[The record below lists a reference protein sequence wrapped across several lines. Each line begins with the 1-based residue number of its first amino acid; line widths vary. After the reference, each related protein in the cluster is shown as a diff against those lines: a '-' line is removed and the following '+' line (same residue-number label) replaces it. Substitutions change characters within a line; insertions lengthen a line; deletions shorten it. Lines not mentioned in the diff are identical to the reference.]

1 MTKEYKFMFDRRF
14 DEPEGIPPVVKE
26 DLSAKSVDGI
36 PSISELLNTLNEQS
50 QNTQETSPLTEEE
63 QPETESEETENLPDQ
78 TEGEPE
84 LIEES
89 PPDTIEIAEQSSTV
103 EDLQATVQSVQ
114 NVLEQH
120 VEPVFTQTEMDAAKN
135 QAHEEGRLQGLE
147 EGRENAWQEAM
158 VSIEKQNSDTL
169 NMIDSSLKELL
180 EISQNCSQTAFTTAI
195 DFAMA
200 VCRKVVPA
208 LAEKNAVGEIQG
220 LLEKNF
226 HFLKDEAKI
235 SLRLNPFLADK
246 VKPVLADLVKK
257 ESYAGKIAVIR
268 DDSLPIGDCR
278 VEWKNGGLQRNA
290 QDVLNQTEELVKLYA
305 QAVPQTE
312 PAEQKTGEK

>member
-1 MTKEYKFMFDRRF
+1 MAKEYKFMFDRRF
-14 DEPEGIPPVVKE
+14 DEPEEEHPAVKE

-36 PSISELLNTLNEQS
+36 PSISELLDTLNEQI
-50 QNTQETSPLTEEE
+50 QDNAGQDQTDDRQTEPAHEE
-63 QPETESEETENLPDQ
+63 SAAVPDQAEPALPDA
-78 TEGEPE
+78 EPDVPQPSPV
-84 LIEES
+84 EE
-89 PPDTIEIAEQSSTV
+89 
-103 EDLQATVQSVQ
+103 LQATVQSVQ
-114 NVLEQH
+114 NTLEQN
-120 VEPVFTQTEMDAAKN
+120 VEPVFTQNEMETAKN
-135 QAHEEGRLQGLE
+135 QAREEGRLQGLE
-147 EGRENAWQEAM
+147 EGRETAWQEAM

-169 NMIDSSLKELL
+169 NAIDASLKELL
-180 EISQNCSQTAFTTAI
+180 ARSQNDSQTAFTTAVG
-195 DFAMA
+195 FAMA

-208 LAEKNAVGEIQG
+208 LSEKNAVGEIQG

-226 HFLKDEAKI
+226 HFLKDEPKI

-268 DDSLPIGDCR
+268 DDSLPAGDCH

-290 QDVLNQTEELVKLYA
+290 QDVLNQTEELIKLYT
-305 QAVPQTE
+305 QAAPQIE

>member
-1 MTKEYKFMFDRRF
+1 MAKEYKFMFDRRF
-14 DEPEGIPPVVKE
+14 DEPEEELPAVKE

-36 PSISELLNTLNEQS
+36 PSISELLDTLNEQIR
-50 QNTQETSPLTEEE
+50 NDAGQEQAEETPPEPAQAESAVPADQPEPPPAEETNATAAAQPSPEEE
-63 QPETESEETENLPDQ
+63 
-78 TEGEPE
+78 
-84 LIEES
+84 
-89 PPDTIEIAEQSSTV
+89 
-103 EDLQATVQSVQ
+103 LQAAVQSVQ
-114 NVLEQH
+114 TALEQN
-120 VEPVFTQTEMDAAKN
+120 VEPVFTQNEMDAAKN
-135 QAHEEGRLQGLE
+135 QAREEGRLQGLE

-169 NMIDSSLKELL
+169 NAIDASLKELL
-180 EISQNCSQTAFTTAI
+180 ARSQNDSQTAFTTAVG
-195 DFAMA
+195 FAMA

-208 LAEKNAVGEIQG
+208 LSEKNAVGEIQG

-226 HFLKDEAKI
+226 HFLKDEPKI

-246 VKPVLADLVKK
+246 IKPVLADLVKK

-268 DDSLPIGDCR
+268 DDSLPVGDCH

-305 QAVPQTE
+305 QAAPQTE
-312 PAEQKTGEK
+312 PAEEKTGEK

>member
-1 MTKEYKFMFDRRF
+1 MAKEYKFMFDRRF
-14 DEPEGIPPVVKE
+14 DEPEEELPAVKE

-36 PSISELLNTLNEQS
+36 PSISELLDTLNEQIR
-50 QNTQETSPLTEEE
+50 NDAGQEQTEETPPE
-63 QPETESEETENLPDQ
+63 PAQAESAVPADQPEPPPAEETNATAAAQPS
-78 TEGEPE
+78 PE
-84 LIEES
+84 EE
-89 PPDTIEIAEQSSTV
+89 
-103 EDLQATVQSVQ
+103 LQAAVQSVQ
-114 NVLEQH
+114 TALEQN
-120 VEPVFTQTEMDAAKN
+120 VEPVFTQNEMDAAKN
-135 QAHEEGRLQGLE
+135 QAREEGRLQGLE

-169 NMIDSSLKELL
+169 NAIDASLKELL
-180 EISQNCSQTAFTTAI
+180 ARSQNDSQTAFTTAVG
-195 DFAMA
+195 FAMA

-208 LAEKNAVGEIQG
+208 LSEKNAVGEIQG

-226 HFLKDEAKI
+226 HFLKDEPKI

-246 VKPVLADLVKK
+246 IKPVLADLVKK

-268 DDSLPIGDCR
+268 DDSLPVGDCH

-305 QAVPQTE
+305 QAAPQTE
-312 PAEQKTGEK
+312 PAEEKTGEK

>member
-1 MTKEYKFMFDRRF
+1 MAKEYKFMFDRRF
-14 DEPEGIPPVVKE
+14 DEPEEELPAVKE

-36 PSISELLNTLNEQS
+36 PSISELLDTLNEQIR
-50 QNTQETSPLTEEE
+50 NDAGQEQAEETPPEPAQAESAVPADQPEPPPAEETNATAAAQPSPEEE
-63 QPETESEETENLPDQ
+63 
-78 TEGEPE
+78 
-84 LIEES
+84 
-89 PPDTIEIAEQSSTV
+89 
-103 EDLQATVQSVQ
+103 LQAAVQSVQ
-114 NVLEQH
+114 TALEQN
-120 VEPVFTQTEMDAAKN
+120 VEPVFTQNEMDAAQN
-135 QAHEEGRLQGLE
+135 QAREEGRLQGLE

-169 NMIDSSLKELL
+169 NAIDASLKELL
-180 EISQNCSQTAFTTAI
+180 ARSQNDSQTAFTTAVG
-195 DFAMA
+195 FAMA

-208 LAEKNAVGEIQG
+208 LSEKNAVGEIQG

-226 HFLKDEAKI
+226 HFLKDEPKI

-268 DDSLPIGDCR
+268 DDSLPVGDCH

-305 QAVPQTE
+305 QAAPQTE
-312 PAEQKTGEK
+312 PAEEKTGEK

>member
-1 MTKEYKFMFDRRF
+1 MAKEYKFMFDRRF
-14 DEPEGIPPVVKE
+14 DEPEEELPAVKE

-36 PSISELLNTLNEQS
+36 PSISELLDTLNEQIR
-50 QNTQETSPLTEEE
+50 NAAGQEQTEETPPE
-63 QPETESEETENLPDQ
+63 PAQAESAVPADQPEPPPAEETNATAAAQPS
-78 TEGEPE
+78 PE
-84 LIEES
+84 EE
-89 PPDTIEIAEQSSTV
+89 
-103 EDLQATVQSVQ
+103 LQAAVQSVQ
-114 NVLEQH
+114 TALEQN
-120 VEPVFTQTEMDAAKN
+120 VEPVFTQNEMDAAKN
-135 QAHEEGRLQGLE
+135 QAREEGRLQGLE

-169 NMIDSSLKELL
+169 NAIDASLKELL
-180 EISQNCSQTAFTTAI
+180 ARSQNDSQTAFTTAVG
-195 DFAMA
+195 FAMA

-208 LAEKNAVGEIQG
+208 LSEKNAVGEIQG

-226 HFLKDEAKI
+226 HFLKDEPKI

-268 DDSLPIGDCR
+268 DDSLPVGDCH

-305 QAVPQTE
+305 QAAPQTE
-312 PAEQKTGEK
+312 PAEEKTGEK

>member
-1 MTKEYKFMFDRRF
+1 MAKEYKFMFDRRF
-14 DEPEGIPPVVKE
+14 DEPEEELPAVKE

-36 PSISELLNTLNEQS
+36 PSISELLDTLNEQIR
-50 QNTQETSPLTEEE
+50 NDAGQEQTEETPPE
-63 QPETESEETENLPDQ
+63 PAQAESAVPADQPEPPPAEETNATAAAQPS
-78 TEGEPE
+78 PE
-84 LIEES
+84 EE
-89 PPDTIEIAEQSSTV
+89 
-103 EDLQATVQSVQ
+103 LQAAVQSVQ
-114 NVLEQH
+114 TALEQN
-120 VEPVFTQTEMDAAKN
+120 VEPVFTQNEMDAAKN
-135 QAHEEGRLQGLE
+135 QAREEGRLQGLE

-169 NMIDSSLKELL
+169 NAIDASLKELL
-180 EISQNCSQTAFTTAI
+180 ARSQNDSQTAFTTAVG
-195 DFAMA
+195 FAMA

-208 LAEKNAVGEIQG
+208 LSEKNAVGEIQG

-226 HFLKDEAKI
+226 HFLKDEPKI

-268 DDSLPIGDCR
+268 DDSLPVGDCH

-305 QAVPQTE
+305 QAAPQTE
-312 PAEQKTGEK
+312 PAEEKTGEK

>member
-1 MTKEYKFMFDRRF
+1 MAKEYKFMFDRRF
-14 DEPEGIPPVVKE
+14 DEPEEELPAVKE

-36 PSISELLNTLNEQS
+36 PSISELLDTLNEQIR
-50 QNTQETSPLTEEE
+50 NDAGQEQTEETPPE
-63 QPETESEETENLPDQ
+63 PAQAESAVPADQPEPPPAEETNATAAAQPS
-78 TEGEPE
+78 PE
-84 LIEES
+84 EE
-89 PPDTIEIAEQSSTV
+89 
-103 EDLQATVQSVQ
+103 LQAAVQSVQ
-114 NVLEQH
+114 TALEQN
-120 VEPVFTQTEMDAAKN
+120 VEPVFTQNEMDAAKN
-135 QAHEEGRLQGLE
+135 QAREEGRLQGLE

-169 NMIDSSLKELL
+169 NAIDASLKELL
-180 EISQNCSQTAFTTAI
+180 ARSQNDSQTAFTTAVG
-195 DFAMA
+195 FAMA

-208 LAEKNAVGEIQG
+208 LSEKNAVGEIQG

-226 HFLKDEAKI
+226 HFLKDEPKI
-235 SLRLNPFLADK
+235 SLHLNPFLADK

-268 DDSLPIGDCR
+268 DDSLPVGDCH

-305 QAVPQTE
+305 QAAPQTE
-312 PAEQKTGEK
+312 PAEEKTGEK

>member
-1 MTKEYKFMFDRRF
+1 MAKEYKFMFDRRF
-14 DEPEGIPPVVKE
+14 DEPEEELPAVKE

-36 PSISELLNTLNEQS
+36 PSISELLDTLNEQIR
-50 QNTQETSPLTEEE
+50 NDAGQEQAEETPPEPAQAESAVPADQPEPPPAEETNATAAAQPSPEEE
-63 QPETESEETENLPDQ
+63 
-78 TEGEPE
+78 
-84 LIEES
+84 
-89 PPDTIEIAEQSSTV
+89 
-103 EDLQATVQSVQ
+103 LQAAVQSVQ
-114 NVLEQH
+114 TALEQN
-120 VEPVFTQTEMDAAKN
+120 VEPVFTQNEMDAAKN
-135 QAHEEGRLQGLE
+135 QAREEGRLQGLE

-169 NMIDSSLKELL
+169 NAIDASLKELL
-180 EISQNCSQTAFTTAI
+180 ARSQNDSQTAFTTAVG
-195 DFAMA
+195 FAMA

-208 LAEKNAVGEIQG
+208 LSEKNAVGEIQG

-226 HFLKDEAKI
+226 HFLKDEPKI

-268 DDSLPIGDCR
+268 DDSLPVGDCH

-305 QAVPQTE
+305 QAAPQTE
-312 PAEQKTGEK
+312 PAEEKTGEK

>member
-1 MTKEYKFMFDRRF
+1 MAKEYKFMFDRRF
-14 DEPEGIPPVVKE
+14 DEPEEELPAVKE

-36 PSISELLNTLNEQS
+36 PSISELLDTLNEQIR
-50 QNTQETSPLTEEE
+50 NAAGQEQAEETPPEPAQAESAVPADQPEPPPAEETNATAAAQPSPEEE
-63 QPETESEETENLPDQ
+63 
-78 TEGEPE
+78 
-84 LIEES
+84 
-89 PPDTIEIAEQSSTV
+89 
-103 EDLQATVQSVQ
+103 LQAAVQSVQ
-114 NVLEQH
+114 TALEQN
-120 VEPVFTQTEMDAAKN
+120 VEPVFTQNEMDAAKN
-135 QAHEEGRLQGLE
+135 QAREEGRLQGLE

-169 NMIDSSLKELL
+169 NAIDASLKELL
-180 EISQNCSQTAFTTAI
+180 ARSQNDSQTAFTTAVG
-195 DFAMA
+195 FAMA

-208 LAEKNAVGEIQG
+208 LSEKNAVGEIQG

-226 HFLKDEAKI
+226 HFLKDEPKI

-268 DDSLPIGDCR
+268 DDSLPVGDCH

-305 QAVPQTE
+305 QAAPQTE
-312 PAEQKTGEK
+312 PAEEKTGEK

>member
-1 MTKEYKFMFDRRF
+1 MAKEYKFMFDRRF
-14 DEPEGIPPVVKE
+14 DEPEEGHPAVKE
-26 DLSAKSVDGI
+26 NLSAKSVDGI
-36 PSISELLNTLNEQS
+36 PSISELLDTLNEQV
-50 QNTQETSPLTEEE
+50 QNTQLSSPLEEEE
-63 QPETESEETENLPDQ
+63 QPETASEETATRPGQ
-78 TEGEPE
+78 TEEVPE
-84 LIEES
+84 SIEE
-89 PPDTIEIAEQSSTV
+89 PAADTIEIAEQSSTV

-114 NVLEQH
+114 DVLEQH
-120 VEPVFTQTEMDAAKN
+120 IEPVFTQTEMDAAKK
-135 QAHEEGRLQGLE
+135 QALEEGRLQGLE

-169 NMIDSSLKELL
+169 NMIDASLKELL
-180 EISQNCSQTAFTTAI
+180 EISQNCSQTAFTTAV

-208 LAEKNAVGEIQG
+208 LAEKNAIGEIRG

-226 HFLKDEAKI
+226 HFFKDEAKI

-268 DDSLPIGDCR
+268 DDSLPIGDCH

-312 PAEQKTGEK
+312 PAEKKTGE

>member
-1 MTKEYKFMFDRRF
+1 MAKEYKFMFDRRF
-14 DEPEGIPPVVKE
+14 DEPEEEHPAVKE

-36 PSISELLNTLNEQS
+36 PSISELLDTLNEQI
-50 QNTQETSPLTEEE
+50 QDNAGQDQADGRQTEPAYEE
-63 QPETESEETENLPDQ
+63 SAAVPDQ
-78 TEGEPE
+78 AEPA
-84 LIEES
+84 
-89 PPDTIEIAEQSSTV
+89 PPDAEPDAPQPSPV
-103 EDLQATVQSVQ
+103 EELQATVQSVQ
-114 NVLEQH
+114 NTLEQN
-120 VEPVFTQTEMDAAKN
+120 VEPVFTQNEMETAKN
-135 QAHEEGRLQGLE
+135 QAREEGRLQGLE
-147 EGRENAWQEAM
+147 EGRETAWQEAM

-169 NMIDSSLKELL
+169 NAIDASLKELL
-180 EISQNCSQTAFTTAI
+180 ARSQNDSQTAFTTAVG
-195 DFAMA
+195 FAMA

-208 LAEKNAVGEIQG
+208 LSEKNAVGEIQG

-226 HFLKDEAKI
+226 HFLKDEPKI

-268 DDSLPIGDCR
+268 DDSLPAGDCH

-290 QDVLNQTEELVKLYA
+290 QDVLNQTEELIKLYT
-305 QAVPQTE
+305 QAAPQTE

>member
-1 MTKEYKFMFDRRF
+1 MAKEYKFMFDRRF
-14 DEPEGIPPVVKE
+14 DEPEEELPTVKE

-36 PSISELLNTLNEQS
+36 PSISELLDTLNEQIR
-50 QNTQETSPLTEEE
+50 NDAGQEQAEETPPEPAQAESAVPADQPEPPPAEETNATAAAQPSPEEE
-63 QPETESEETENLPDQ
+63 
-78 TEGEPE
+78 
-84 LIEES
+84 
-89 PPDTIEIAEQSSTV
+89 
-103 EDLQATVQSVQ
+103 LQAAVQSVQ
-114 NVLEQH
+114 TALEQN
-120 VEPVFTQTEMDAAKN
+120 VEPVFTQNEMDAAKN
-135 QAHEEGRLQGLE
+135 QAREEGRLQGLE

-169 NMIDSSLKELL
+169 NAIDASLKELL
-180 EISQNCSQTAFTTAI
+180 ARSQNDSQTAFTTAVG
-195 DFAMA
+195 FAMA

-208 LAEKNAVGEIQG
+208 LSEKNAVGEIQG

-226 HFLKDEAKI
+226 HFLKDEPKI

-246 VKPVLADLVKK
+246 IKPVLADLVKK

-268 DDSLPIGDCR
+268 DDSLPVGDCH

-305 QAVPQTE
+305 QAAPQTE
-312 PAEQKTGEK
+312 PAEEKTGEK

>member
-1 MTKEYKFMFDRRF
+1 MAKEYKFMFDRRF
-14 DEPEGIPPVVKE
+14 DEPEEELPAVKE

-36 PSISELLNTLNEQS
+36 PSISELLDTLNEQIRNDAGHE
-50 QNTQETSPLTEEE
+50 QAEETPPEPAQAESAVPADQPEPPPAEETNATAAAQPSPEEE
-63 QPETESEETENLPDQ
+63 
-78 TEGEPE
+78 
-84 LIEES
+84 
-89 PPDTIEIAEQSSTV
+89 
-103 EDLQATVQSVQ
+103 LQAAVQSVQ
-114 NVLEQH
+114 TALEQN
-120 VEPVFTQTEMDAAKN
+120 VEPVFTQNEMDAAKN
-135 QAHEEGRLQGLE
+135 QAREEGRLQGLE

-169 NMIDSSLKELL
+169 NAIDASLKELL
-180 EISQNCSQTAFTTAI
+180 ARSQNDSQTAFTTAVG
-195 DFAMA
+195 FAMA

-208 LAEKNAVGEIQG
+208 LSEKNAVGEIQG

-226 HFLKDEAKI
+226 HFLKDEPKI

-246 VKPVLADLVKK
+246 IKPVLADLVKK

-268 DDSLPIGDCR
+268 DDSLPVGDCH

-305 QAVPQTE
+305 QAAPQTE
-312 PAEQKTGEK
+312 PAEEKTGEK

>member
-1 MTKEYKFMFDRRF
+1 MAKEYKFMFDRRF
-14 DEPEGIPPVVKE
+14 DEPEEELPAVKE

-36 PSISELLNTLNEQS
+36 PSISELLDTLNEQIR
-50 QNTQETSPLTEEE
+50 NAAGQEQAEETPPEPAQAESAVPADQPEPPPAEETNATAAAQPSPEEE
-63 QPETESEETENLPDQ
+63 
-78 TEGEPE
+78 
-84 LIEES
+84 
-89 PPDTIEIAEQSSTV
+89 
-103 EDLQATVQSVQ
+103 LQAAVQSVQ
-114 NVLEQH
+114 TALEQN
-120 VEPVFTQTEMDAAKN
+120 VEPVFTQNEMDAAKN
-135 QAHEEGRLQGLE
+135 QAREEGRLQGLE

-169 NMIDSSLKELL
+169 NAIDASLKELL
-180 EISQNCSQTAFTTAI
+180 ARSQNDSQTAFTTAVG
-195 DFAMA
+195 FAMA

-208 LAEKNAVGEIQG
+208 LSEKNAVGEIQG

-226 HFLKDEAKI
+226 HFLKDEPKI

-246 VKPVLADLVKK
+246 IKPVLADLVKK

-268 DDSLPIGDCR
+268 DDSLPVGDCH

-305 QAVPQTE
+305 QAAPQTE
-312 PAEQKTGEK
+312 PAEEKTGEK

>member
-1 MTKEYKFMFDRRF
+1 MAKEYKFMFDRRF
-14 DEPEGIPPVVKE
+14 DEPEEELPAVKE

-36 PSISELLNTLNEQS
+36 PSISELLDTLNEQIR
-50 QNTQETSPLTEEE
+50 NDAGQEQAEETPPEPAQAESAAPADQPEPPPAEETNATAAAQPSPEEE
-63 QPETESEETENLPDQ
+63 
-78 TEGEPE
+78 
-84 LIEES
+84 
-89 PPDTIEIAEQSSTV
+89 
-103 EDLQATVQSVQ
+103 LQAAVQSVQ
-114 NVLEQH
+114 TALEQN
-120 VEPVFTQTEMDAAKN
+120 VEPVFTQNEMDAAKN
-135 QAHEEGRLQGLE
+135 QAREEGRLQGLE

-169 NMIDSSLKELL
+169 NAIDASLKELL
-180 EISQNCSQTAFTTAI
+180 ARSQNDSQTAFTTAVG
-195 DFAMA
+195 FAMA

-208 LAEKNAVGEIQG
+208 LSEKNAVGEIQG

-226 HFLKDEAKI
+226 HFLKDEPKI

-268 DDSLPIGDCR
+268 DDSLPVGDCH

-305 QAVPQTE
+305 QAAPQTE
-312 PAEQKTGEK
+312 PAEEKTGEK

>member
-1 MTKEYKFMFDRRF
+1 MAKEYKFMFDRRF
-14 DEPEGIPPVVKE
+14 DEPEEEHPAVKE

-36 PSISELLNTLNEQS
+36 PSISELLDTLNEQIRNDAG
-50 QNTQETSPLTEEE
+50 QEQAEETPPEPPPAEETNTTAAQSSPEEE
-63 QPETESEETENLPDQ
+63 
-78 TEGEPE
+78 
-84 LIEES
+84 
-89 PPDTIEIAEQSSTV
+89 
-103 EDLQATVQSVQ
+103 LQAAVQSVQ
-114 NVLEQH
+114 TALEQN
-120 VEPVFTQTEMDAAKN
+120 VEPVFTQNEMDAAKN
-135 QAHEEGRLQGLE
+135 QAREEGRLQGLE

-169 NMIDSSLKELL
+169 NAIDASLKELL
-180 EISQNCSQTAFTTAI
+180 ARSQNDSQTAFTTAVG
-195 DFAMA
+195 FAMA

-208 LAEKNAVGEIQG
+208 LSEKNAVGEIQG

-226 HFLKDEAKI
+226 HFLKDEPKI
-235 SLRLNPFLADK
+235 SLRLTPFLADK

-268 DDSLPIGDCR
+268 DDSLPAGDCH

-305 QAVPQTE
+305 QAAPQTE
-312 PAEQKTGEK
+312 PAEEKTGEK

>member
-1 MTKEYKFMFDRRF
+1 MAKEYKFMFDRRF
-14 DEPEGIPPVVKE
+14 DEPEEELPAVKE

-36 PSISELLNTLNEQS
+36 PSISELLDTLNEQIR
-50 QNTQETSPLTEEE
+50 NAAGQEQAEETPPEPAQAESAVPADQPEPPLAEETNATAAAQPSPEEE
-63 QPETESEETENLPDQ
+63 
-78 TEGEPE
+78 
-84 LIEES
+84 
-89 PPDTIEIAEQSSTV
+89 
-103 EDLQATVQSVQ
+103 LQAAVQSVQ
-114 NVLEQH
+114 TALEQN
-120 VEPVFTQTEMDAAKN
+120 VEPVFTQNEMDAAKN
-135 QAHEEGRLQGLE
+135 QAREEGRLQGLE

-169 NMIDSSLKELL
+169 NAIDASLKELL
-180 EISQNCSQTAFTTAI
+180 ARSQNDSQTAFTTAVG
-195 DFAMA
+195 FAMA

-208 LAEKNAVGEIQG
+208 LSEKNAVGEIQG

-226 HFLKDEAKI
+226 HFLKDEPKI

-246 VKPVLADLVKK
+246 IKPVLADLVKK

-268 DDSLPIGDCR
+268 DDSLPVGDCH

-305 QAVPQTE
+305 QAAPQTE
-312 PAEQKTGEK
+312 PAEEKTGEK